1 VGGSSDHASPF
12 ENLEDRAVF
21 GVILAGAA
29 LGLVYVAVA
38 EIQALRKRL
47 DAVEAEL
54 REVRAAGRAV

>member
-1 VGGSSDHASPF
+1 M
-12 ENLEDRAVF
+12 F

-47 DAVEAEL
+47 DAVETEL